1 MIVKKRPAKKRSE
14 WSTERL
20 HSIIKQ
26 TCKRRY
32 KAKITGREINKIWS
46 DFIDEHIN
54 KGLEVGSIVN
64 LKEFAKIWVKATPI
78 LEHKTASALLKRG
91 KIMKGRMIVDAN
103 INLSSS
109 DYIYKIMFEPLKYK
123 GDIKVYFKAADSL
136 RNAVNKGIEE
146 RKLITRFELT

>member
-1 MIVKKRPAKKRSE
+1 VKKRPAKKRSE

-46 DFIDEHIN
+46 DFVDEHIN

-78 LEHKTASALLKRG
+78 LEHKVAVSLLKRG
-91 KIMKGRMIVDAN
+91 KMFKDKMVVDAN
-103 INLSSS
+103 INLDSS

-123 GDIKVYFKAADSL
+123 GDIKVYFKPNASL
-136 RNAVNKGIEE
+136 KKAVYNGIKE